1 MKITISHKKTQ
12 AEVIQRVEKGADSL
26 FAGAAG
32 RSFGR
37 RLGFGFVRGFEWR
50 REELEFSAFK
60 CAVEFAGIDVVRS

>member
-1 MKITISHKKTQ
+1 M
-12 AEVIQRVEKGADSL
+12 AENFLLRRDRRGIDVFDSFVL
-26 FAGAAG
+26 AGAAG